1 MYVLVL
7 VAVLEGWILGD
18 ESLKELEQ
26 FSFEVRLAPES
37 AALLLVAADNA
48 KGCTVVLVAC
58 QPHVVLLNHLFHK
71 VVLCVADHAQSQKVQ
86 QCVAL
91 TVR

>member
-1 MYVLVL
+1 
-7 VAVLEGWILGD
+7 
-18 ESLKELEQ
+18 
-26 FSFEVRLAPES
+26 
-37 AALLLVAADNA
+37 
-48 KGCTVVLVAC
+48 LVAC